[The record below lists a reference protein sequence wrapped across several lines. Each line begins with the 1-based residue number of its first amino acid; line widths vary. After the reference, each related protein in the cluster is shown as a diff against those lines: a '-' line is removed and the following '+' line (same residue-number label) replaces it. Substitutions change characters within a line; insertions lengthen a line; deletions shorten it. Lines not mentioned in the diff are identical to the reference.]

1 MGEGALRRLGA
12 GREVRGRVGPV
23 FDRSLR
29 LVLKVLGVTTAAAS
43 RVSTTE
49 RITICPLV
57 LSMTVLP

>member
-12 GREVRGRVGPV
+12 GREAWGRVGLV

-29 LVLKVLGVTTAAAS
+29 LPVVVGVTTAAAS
-43 RVSTTE
+43 SVSITD